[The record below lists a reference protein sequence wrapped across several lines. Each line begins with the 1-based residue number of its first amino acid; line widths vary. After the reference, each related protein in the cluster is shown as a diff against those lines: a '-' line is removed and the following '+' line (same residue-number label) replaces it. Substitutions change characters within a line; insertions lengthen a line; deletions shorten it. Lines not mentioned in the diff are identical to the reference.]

1 MSKNKMNLTVALATL
16 LLSPMLLLAKQPTEI
31 ARDEIPSDV
40 KVSVENISGTG
51 CPEGTARVVLSPD
64 SSVMSVLFDQFIT
77 EINPGEGERRV
88 KKNCQISLR
97 ISYSGQY
104 RVAIVGS
111 DIRGYAGIPEGGRS
125 VIKVQHIPAFAA
137 DHPMWRR
144 MDLRE
149 NLVGPINE
157 DLFMEVKF
165 KDRPGWSRCGTEA
178 SNAGFTLMG
187 INMIIES
194 ANRSKTESLITTID
208 SMDSNASAGL
218 QYRLAWMPD
227 KVKCP
232 GKGIGRDRFNF

>member
-1 MSKNKMNLTVALATL
+1 MSKIKIVLTVI
-16 LLSPMLLLAKQPTEI
+16 LSPMLLWAKP
-31 ARDEIPSDV
+31 RDFASSTVDAPADAKI
-40 KVSVENISGTG
+40 SVEAVSGTG

-77 EINPGEGERRV
+77 EITPGEGERRAR
-88 KKNCQISLR
+88 KNCEISLR

-111 DIRGYAGIPEGGRS
+111 DIRGYAGIPAGGRS

-137 DHPMWRR
+137 NHPNWKR
-144 MDLRE
+144 MDMRE
-149 NLVGPINE
+149 NLVGPLNE
-157 DLFMEVKF
+157 DIFMEVKF

-178 SNAGFTLMG
+178 SSDGFTLMG

-194 ANRSKTESLITTID
+194 ANRSKTETLVTTID
-208 SMDSNASAGL
+208 SMDSAASAGL

-227 KVKCP
+227 KMNCP
-232 GKGIGRDRFNF
+232 GKGKGRIKF